1 MWLRRLIPCTILSS
15 EQYKAPSIKVSEVA
29 KAIQNGQ
36 RDLKIYFVN
45 ELVLIFD
52 RMKIDTHDVLEAAA
66 IKWNFLPFKPSLV
79 VGNCISVAP
88 YFLTHKST
96 QLGYTP
102 WVVFGRNVNDSIP
115 RFVADKVI
123 DLTKQKG
130 IFKKKAKALIL

>member
-1 MWLRRLIPCTILSS
+1 MT
-15 EQYKAPSIKVSEVA
+15 EVD
-29 KAIQNGQ
+29 KSIQNAQ

-52 RMKIDTHDVLEAAA
+52 RMKIDTNDVMEAVA

-96 QLGYTP
+96 QLCYTP
-102 WVVFGRNVNDSIP
+102 GVVFGRNVNDSIP
-115 RFVADKVI
+115 RFVSYKVV
-123 DLTKQKG
+123 DLTKLKG
-130 IFKKKAKALIL
+130 NFKKKAKTLILGITFRVNLNDIRNSKVS